1 MPCASARL
9 ALAPVRWSS
18 RADDAQAVHG
28 LLGASP
34 VPALSSIFCKRK
46 IVACRTLALPCHNT
60 VMVDFA
66 IMPRGGVYWI
76 EALRKD
82 GSRRPIERFDTEDAA
97 VTRLRVLQAK
107 AELRERQMVT
117 RPASMRSPS

>member
-1 MPCASARL
+1 MPCASARLGL

-46 IVACRTLALPCHNT
+46 LLACITLSVPCHT
-60 VMVDFA
+60 SRMVQFT
-66 IMPRGGVYWI
+66 IVPRGRGYWI
-76 EALRKD
+76 EAIRND
-82 GSRRPIERFDTEDAA
+82 GSRQTVERYDTEDAA
-97 VTRLRVLQAK
+97 IRRLRILQEK
-107 AELRERQMVT
+107 AGLDRLEPRQA
-117 RPASMRSPS
+117 RDWRG